1 MGTFGVVAKGF
12 SFYLNKNVAIKRI
25 ENFAKNEYHCLQLI
39 REIQLLKELN
49 EHPDG
54 LKYVPQLLDLIVS
67 GKNAHDPK
75 CEDQDDMTVFI
86 VMEYFEYDLKRVIC
100 NHVKTFDE
108 HQIVTLVFDL
118 LSTVKFLHQLNVVH
132 RDIKPSNFFVT
143 ADMRVKIG
151 DFGIARSLPEN
162 LSGKGSGN
170 TTRVRNSI
178 RKSRFDPDFLQDDM
192 RQIFLQKMTHI
203 VDNASKKNRSISNLV
218 GSRWYRA
225 PEVSLLQ
232 K

>member
-1 MGTFGVVAKGF
+1 
-12 SFYLNKNVAIKRI
+12 
-25 ENFAKNEYHCLQLI
+25 
-39 REIQLLKELN
+39 
-49 EHPDG
+49 
-54 LKYVPQLLDLIVS
+54 
-67 GKNAHDPK
+67 
-75 CEDQDDMTVFI
+75 MTVFI

-108 HQIVTLVFDL
+108 NQIVTLIFDL

-192 RQIFLQKMTHI
+192 RQIFLQKMAHI
-203 VDNASKKNRSISNLV
+203 VEGASKKNRSISNLV